1 MTERVSDDGTDQKQT
16 AEISSNEDD
25 ADYKHKKK
33 KKKTY
38 ILPRLLTELE
48 KKNNALR
55 LMNIKD
61 RLTMPSIHTRLA
73 LVEKE
78 VLTEPLIQWE
88 RHFLERERYDVTKP
102 VPYDKHE
109 AYE

>member
-1 MTERVSDDGTDQKQT
+1 
-16 AEISSNEDD
+16 
-25 ADYKHKKK
+25 
-33 KKKTY
+33 
-38 ILPRLLTELE
+38 
-48 KKNNALR
+48 
-55 LMNIKD
+55 MNIKD
-61 RLTMPSIHTRLA
+61 RLTMPSVHTRLA